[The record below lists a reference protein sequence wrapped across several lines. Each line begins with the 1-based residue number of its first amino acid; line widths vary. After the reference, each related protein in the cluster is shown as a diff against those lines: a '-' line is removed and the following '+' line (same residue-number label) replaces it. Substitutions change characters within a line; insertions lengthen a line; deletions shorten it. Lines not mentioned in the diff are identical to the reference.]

1 MLRKSFGTALKL
13 YFRPVVRR
21 RRARASSKQGLA
33 CIGICVGAT
42 RSKHLEKTLASSAPL
57 ARSRAHTCAIGLLWH
72 NEDTGNAASAGGCE
86 RDADCRECAS
96 GSHATFYCQRDRH
109 NESERELVG
118 EWGRGRQRDKRNDQ
132 RVGGLH
138 CSG

>member
-21 RRARASSKQGLA
+21 RRARASSKQGFA
-33 CIGICVGAT
+33 CIGICVSAT
-42 RSKHLEKTLASSAPL
+42 RSKHLEKTFASRAVL
-57 ARSRAHTCAIGLLWH
+57 ARFRAHTGAVGLLGH
-72 NEDTGNAASAGGCE
+72 NEDAWNAARAGRCQ

-96 GSHATFYCQRDRH
+96 GSDAAFYCQRDRR
-109 NESERELVG
+109 NESECDVVG
-118 EWGRGRQRDKRNDQ
+118 EWGCGRQRDKRNDQ
-132 RVGGLH
+132 RIGGLH

>member
-13 YFRPVVRR
+13 YFRPVVRE
-21 RRARASSKQGLA
+21 RRARASLKQGLA

-96 GSHATFYCQRDRH
+96 GSDAAFYRQRDRH
-109 NESERELVG
+109 NESECDLVG
-118 EWGRGRQRDKRNDQ
+118 EWCCGRQRDERNDQ